1 MSSKKTIDEAL
12 GVAGYTDRGKL
23 ELLYN
28 LCRETGQIEGDV
40 LEIGSA
46 YGRSTIVLA
55 SSGRK
60 IWSIDPHTGEDYGDR
75 KIGGDSYVGFVGNLR
90 KHGISDR
97 VVALRATTESA
108 AALIPSEIVFSLVYI
123 DGLHTAEAVKI
134 DLDFSFK
141 RTRQNGIIVLDDYF
155 EQSVPDYRKEIDGF
169 IKAENVNLIK
179 DCMVW
184 FRKS

>member
-60 IWSIDPHTGEDYGDR
+60 IWSIDPHTGRITGTG
-75 KIGGDSYVGFVGNLR
+75 K
-90 KHGISDR
+90 
-97 VVALRATTESA
+97 
-108 AALIPSEIVFSLVYI
+108 
-123 DGLHTAEAVKI
+123 
-134 DLDFSFK
+134 
-141 RTRQNGIIVLDDYF
+141 
-155 EQSVPDYRKEIDGF
+155 
-169 IKAENVNLIK
+169 
-179 DCMVW
+179 
-184 FRKS
+184 